1 MDKSLVEHSTL
12 GQTSDQIHS
21 LRVFGIGHV
30 DIFRVADYP
39 LLQGI
44 QALVPPKSHMSA
56 WVSPKLMLSAKDV
69 ASMNVV
75 TFHFLD
81 AIVISHQGS

>member
-30 DIFRVADYP
+30 DFFRVANYP

-44 QALVPPKSHMSA
+44 QALVLPQSHMGA
-56 WVSPKLMLSAKDV
+56 WVPSELPLSAKDV
-69 ASMNVV
+69 AGMNVV

-81 AIVISHQGS
+81 AIVFAS